1 MPDGE
6 TLYDRVDEAIAQGE
20 VWRAKEI
27 LRGNIRLRGYDVDL
41 FERYGRLLL
50 EIGEMSEAGKYL
62 FLSGRRSPEYEQ
74 AISVYLER
82 HMPNPEQM
90 YFSFPRV
97 ARPDDFDEYPE
108 EVRKTLE
115 SIDFPVAIDGRL
127 YAQRR
132 WRENWEKVRAR
143 EPVQPQPKGVFMRK
157 PDPPQPKRVF
167 IPTVSFRWR
176 TVWPVPPRRMA
187 QYKEKLTL
195 VRSPGPLEMLITALI
210 NLVLFICLA
219 AGVWVMV
226 EWLARRIF

>member
-27 LRGNIRLRGYDVDL
+27 LRGNIRLRGYDADL

-143 EPVQPQPKGVFMRK
+143 KSVQ
-157 PDPPQPKRVF
+157 PQPKRVF

-176 TVWPVPPRRMA
+176 TVWPVAPRGMV
-187 QYKEKLTL
+187 QYKAMLTL
-195 VRSPGPLEMLITALI
+195 VRPPGPFEIFITALI
-210 NLVLFICLA
+210 NLVLLIFLA
-219 AGVWVMV
+219 VGVWVVV
-226 EWLARRIF
+226 EWLAGRVF

>member
-6 TLYDRVDEAIAQGE
+6 TLYDRVDNAIQQGQ

-41 FERYGRLLL
+41 YERYGRLLL
-50 EIGEMSEAGKYL
+50 DIGEMPEAGKYL
-62 FLSGRRSPEYEQ
+62 FLSGRWPPEYEE

-82 HMPNPEQM
+82 HLPNPEHM

-97 ARPDDFDEYPE
+97 ARLNDIDGYPE
-108 EVRKTLE
+108 EVRRTLQ
-115 SIDFPVAIDGRL
+115 SIDFPVALDGRL
-127 YAQRR
+127 YTLRR
-132 WRENWEKVRAR
+132 WREHWEKKRAR
-143 EPVQPQPKGVFMRK
+143 EPVQSQPT
-157 PDPPQPKRVF
+157 RVF

-187 QYKEKLTL
+187 QYKEMLTL

-210 NLVLFICLA
+210 NLVLLICLA
-219 AGVWVMV
+219 VGVWVMV

>member
-6 TLYDRVDEAIAQGE
+6 TLYDRVDDAIQRGE

-27 LRGNIRLRGYDVDL
+27 LRGNIRLRGYDVVL
-41 FERYGRLLL
+41 YEQYGKLLL

-90 YFSFPRV
+90 YFSFPRA
-97 ARPDDFDEYPE
+97 ARLNDIDEYPE
-108 EVRKTLE
+108 EVRRTLE
-115 SIDFPVAIDGRL
+115 SIDFPVALDGRL
-127 YAQRR
+127 YALKR
-132 WRENWEKVRAR
+132 WREHGERMRAR
-143 EPVQPQPKGVFMRK
+143 EPAQPQPT
-157 PDPPQPKRVF
+157 RVF

-176 TVWPVPPRRMA
+176 TVWPVLPREKA
-187 QYKEKLTL
+187 QYKAMLTL
-195 VRSPGPLEMLITALI
+195 VRPSAPLEIFITALI

-219 AGVWVMV
+219 VGAWVVV
-226 EWLARRIF
+226 EWLAGRIF